1 MSIDSTCRRAA
12 AAAVVLAAWLA
23 LPVADAAA
31 ETKPLWE
38 LGVGASG
45 LAFPDYRGSDQT
57 RLHALPV
64 PYVIY
69 RGDLFRAD
77 RDGIRGI
84 LFDRDNVEFNL
95 SVGASFPVDSG
106 DNDARRGMDDLRP
119 TVEVGPALDLTVWRS
134 ADRRLTLTVRVPV
147 RAGFTV
153 ERSPRAIGWLAT
165 PRLNLDVQDVGGIDD
180 LQFGMFASPTW
191 ADRRFHQYFYSVPQA
206 SATPDRP
213 AYEARAGYG
222 GVEFLASLTRRYGA
236 WWVGA
241 FVRCDVLDGAVF
253 VDSPLVKS
261 RRYVAGGLAFAWVF
275 AESPTRVDAPY

>member
-1 MSIDSTCRRAA
+1 MCRHVAT
-12 AAAVVLAAWLA
+12 AAVVLAAWLA
-23 LPVADAAA
+23 LPTPDAAA
-31 ETKPLWE
+31 EVKPLWE
-38 LGVGASG
+38 LGAGASG

-57 RLHALPV
+57 RFHVLPV

-84 LFDRDNVEFNL
+84 LFDRENVEFNF
-95 SVGASFPVDSG
+95 SVGASFPVESG

-134 ADRRLTLTVRVPV
+134 VDRRLKLSVRVPV

-153 ERSPRAIGWLAT
+153 ERSPRSIGWLAT
-165 PRLNLDVQDVGGIDD
+165 PRLNLDVQDVGGVED
-180 LQFGMFASPTW
+180 LQLGVFASPTW
-191 ADRRFHQYFYSVPQA
+191 ADRRFHQYFYSVPPA
-206 SATPDRP
+206 SATPGRP
-213 AYEARAGYG
+213 EYEARAGYG

-253 VDSPLVKS
+253 VDSPLVRT